1 MGKGGD
7 GKSSENLSTA
17 DAQGEGSVLEDQ
29 KFAAFNVNGFD
40 VAAFTS
46 QVLAGSH
53 ITAQAQSEQLREGVI
68 RLERE
73 LCSEVKSRNKELL
86 HNVRRMLDTQNSLQD
101 VVGSVESL
109 QQAVRRIRAEVVGP
123 YEQIKS
129 RSTQLRNLHAT
140 IELLRHVIHHLKLT
154 HKLRQQMAAPAG
166 SLDLAKAAKL
176 LSDIRS
182 VESEVDLSGVQV
194 VAAEREFIAAASKSV
209 RQLAEVSAYQMKHC
223 RGKWGHERKRKTITS
238 LIGASFMFIG
248 LDVRGS
254 SEKSTPKS
262 AFEHSNLG

>member
-7 GKSSENLSTA
+7 STGDGKSTSDPTNATG
-17 DAQGEGSVLEDQ
+17 QNEGSVLNDPQ
-29 KFAAFNVNGFD
+29 FASFQQDSFN

-53 ITAQAQSEQLREGVI
+53 ITAQSQSEQLREGVI

-101 VVGSVESL
+101 VVASVESL

-194 VAAEREFIAAASKSV
+194 VAAEKEFIAAASKSV
-209 RQLAEVSAYQMKHC
+209 RQLAEVC
-223 RGKWGHERKRKTITS
+223 
-238 LIGASFMFIG
+238 
-248 LDVRGS
+248 V
-254 SEKSTPKS
+254 
-262 AFEHSNLG
+262 

>member
-1 MGKGGD
+1 MGKGGDGNGD

-17 DAQGEGSVLEDQ
+17 DAEGEGSVLEDQ

-101 VVGSVESL
+101 VVGSVQSL

-194 VAAEREFIAAASKSV
+194 VAAEREFIAAASKSI
-209 RQLAEVSAYQMKHC
+209 RQLAEVSACQMKHC
-223 RGKWGHERKRKTITS
+223 RGKWGHER
-238 LIGASFMFIG
+238 
-248 LDVRGS
+248 
-254 SEKSTPKS
+254 
-262 AFEHSNLG
+262 

>member
-7 GKSSENLSTA
+7 NTIDGNSGPESSTA
-17 DAQGEGSVLEDQ
+17 TAQGEGSVLDDPN
-29 KFAAFNVNGFD
+29 FASFQQNSFN

-46 QVLAGSH
+46 QVLAGSQ

-129 RSTQLRNLHAT
+129 RSTQLRNLHTT

-154 HKLRQQMAAPAG
+154 HKLRLQMAVPAG

-176 LSDIRS
+176 LADIRS

-194 VAAEREFIAAASKSV
+194 VAAEKEFIASAAKSV
-209 RQLAEVSAYQMKHC
+209 RQLAEVSDPAGQG
-223 RGKWGHERKRKTITS
+223 RT
-238 LIGASFMFIG
+238 
-248 LDVRGS
+248 
-254 SEKSTPKS
+254 
-262 AFEHSNLG
+262 